1 MTNTIEVPISLIEAG
16 DMDAIR
22 ELLEQATPG
31 PWTVEED
38 DWEEIIVAND
48 EGHRMVWGDQ
58 VRFEFEAG
66 NPKADPQLVAL
77 APELAADWLR
87 MREAL
92 EKQLNGINLVIAL
105 ADMLQPQTEAQQK
118 ATTLARALRDDLTR
132 ILEDA

>member
-1 MTNTIEVPISLIEAG
+1 MTLNETH
-16 DMDAIR
+16 IR

-31 PWTVEED
+31 PWHVAMLDLHRETGVIDNEHA
-38 DWEEIIVAND
+38 VAN
-48 EGHRMVWGDQ
+48 Q
-58 VRFEFEAG
+58 KLA
-66 NPKADPQLVAL
+66 AL

-105 ADMLQPQTEAQQK
+105 ADMFQPQTEAQQK

-132 ILEDA
+132 ILNGEANV